1 MSNTSCPV
9 HGDKYIGRAG
19 APNPD
24 SYQCGECLK
33 ISASR
38 GTRKKMSLREF
49 QDVFKPNGYVVHGTE
64 LNNAEFKA
72 ALIKISH
79 DETRAAAIAA
89 DARRPR
95 GTDKARFGIAI
106 RAAAREPM
114 LNADRD
120 SIRLGLDY
128 SKLEDYAKSKAP
140 AVSGDPAYIV
150 VKPTCAKT
158 AKYGRNST
166 FWGERLWKVYRLK
179 YASGFVARTDVGHTT
194 ARFNTMG
201 ELFSALEQ
209 SGWTRVK

>member
-1 MSNTSCPV
+1 MSTSCPV
-9 HGDKYIGRAG
+9 HGAKFIGRGAAG
-19 APNPD
+19 GD

-33 ISASR
+33 ITATR
-38 GTRKKMSLREF
+38 GHKKKMSLREF
-49 QDVFKPNGYVVHGTE
+49 QDIFKPGGYVMHGDKLDPEDFERT
-64 LNNAEFKA
+64 LK
-72 ALIKISH
+72 IISH
-79 DETRAAAIAA
+79 DEVRAASLAA

-95 GTDKARFGIAI
+95 GTDKVRFGVAI

-128 SKLEDYAKSKAP
+128 RKLEDYAKSKAP
-140 AVSGDPAYIV
+140 AVTGDPAYIV
-150 VKPTCAKT
+150 VKPTCGQT

-194 ARFNTMG
+194 KHFPTMG
-201 ELFSALEQ
+201 ELLSAIEQ
-209 SGWTRVK
+209 SGWTRIR